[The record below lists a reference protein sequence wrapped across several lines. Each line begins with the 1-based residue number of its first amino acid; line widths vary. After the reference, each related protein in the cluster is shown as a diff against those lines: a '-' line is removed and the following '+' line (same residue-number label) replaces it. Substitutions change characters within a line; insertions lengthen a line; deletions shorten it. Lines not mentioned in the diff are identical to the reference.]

1 MRGGVSGAG
10 WELAHGWGCG
20 ARSHSPWGQVGA
32 GGEGAGRQ
40 QGLRPALS
48 VTAQR
53 AAHRLSGALS
63 ALTAGFQTPRG
74 RVFAPGPA
82 EPSPCCCTH
91 RWPRPKWSSAA
102 CCWPQYQ
109 PRIVTHCDVTN
120 APAPPNTAPLSCPG
134 LPWPWHRPCS
144 EARGRTELA
153 GSPLGLIAEILICI
167 KYCTTL
173 GRGDSLNTNI
183 LACISDC
190 ILSIFINLCRC
201 NFLLLL
207 RCKCSFSKPCWSIL
221 NPNLSPLGT

>member
-1 MRGGVSGAG
+1 M
-10 WELAHGWGCG
+10 
-20 ARSHSPWGQVGA
+20 
-32 GGEGAGRQ
+32 
-40 QGLRPALS
+40 
-48 VTAQR
+48 
-53 AAHRLSGALS
+53 
-63 ALTAGFQTPRG
+63 
-74 RVFAPGPA
+74 
-82 EPSPCCCTH
+82 
-91 RWPRPKWSSAA
+91 
-102 CCWPQYQ
+102 
-109 PRIVTHCDVTN
+109 THCDVTN
-120 APAPPNTAPLSCPG
+120 APAPPNAAPLSCPG

-153 GSPLGLIAEILICI
+153 GSPLGLIAEIIICI

-221 NPNLSPLGT
+221 NPNLSPLGTWLKRRISWRSVFQPICHSINNLVYLSILNLVKVFPSVRRSVCLVTVWENVRWAKWHVSFLQVMTAQEAGVLL